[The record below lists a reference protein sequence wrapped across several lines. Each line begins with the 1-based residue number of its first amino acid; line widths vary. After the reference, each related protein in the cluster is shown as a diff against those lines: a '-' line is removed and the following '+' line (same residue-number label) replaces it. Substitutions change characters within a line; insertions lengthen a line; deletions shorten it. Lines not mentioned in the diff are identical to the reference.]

1 MCPALRTLAS
11 LLRAHT
17 PRSNTIHAPSTRT
30 PSTRVPRVRRTP
42 SLVLSTPRNAGSLDD
57 KIYTMTKY
65 EKVQEWLMDPD
76 LCPTNWDVLHSI
88 CAQNPEYH
96 ARRTPA
102 GASPTPSQ
110 M

>member
-1 MCPALRTLAS
+1 MKSQLRE
-11 LLRAHT
+11 
-17 PRSNTIHAPSTRT
+17 RSATRHGERIQRFAAQRGEKSRSAT
-30 PSTRVPRVRRTP
+30 ARHPNFAA
-42 SLVLSTPRNAGSLDD
+42 LVLSTPRNAGSLDD
-57 KIYTMTKY
+57 KIYTMAKY

-88 CAQNPEYH
+88 RAQNPESH